1 MTSWR
6 NNADKSESAVERKGM
21 CFFVEAKK
29 FHRGFL
35 SWLNETSM
43 SSLEKLF
50 FRSGQMLFE
59 FDNFT
64 SLS

>member
-35 SWLNETSM
+35 SWLTEQSM
-43 SSLEKLF
+43 SNLEKIVSEVGKCYL
-50 FRSGQMLFE
+50 
-59 FDNFT
+59 N
-64 SLS
+64 